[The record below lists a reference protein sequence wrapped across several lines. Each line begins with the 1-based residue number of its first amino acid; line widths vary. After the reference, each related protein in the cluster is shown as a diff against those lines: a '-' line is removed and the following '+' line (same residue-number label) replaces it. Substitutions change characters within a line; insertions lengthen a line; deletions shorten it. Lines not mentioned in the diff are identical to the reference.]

1 MKLFLIGGTGN
12 IGSRILAE
20 ALSRGH
26 DVTVLTRDPSKVK
39 AQPHVA
45 AVKGDILNSD
55 ELASQIK
62 GHDAV
67 VVSYSPGYDD
77 AAPKK
82 YEQSSDSVIAAARKA
97 KLKRVIWVGGAASL
111 EVKPGVQLLDTLT
124 TMPPPIKNTLS
135 AMRDI
140 LYKLRKIDDLDWT
153 FFSPAGE
160 IAPGPR
166 TGKSRRGTEQLV
178 VGTDGKSRISID
190 DYAIAMVDE
199 LEKPKHLKKRFTVG
213 Y

>member
-62 GHDAV
+62 G
-67 VVSYSPGYDD
+67 
-77 AAPKK
+77 
-82 YEQSSDSVIAAARKA
+82 
-97 KLKRVIWVGGAASL
+97 
-111 EVKPGVQLLDTLT
+111 
-124 TMPPPIKNTLS
+124 
-135 AMRDI
+135 
-140 LYKLRKIDDLDWT
+140 
-153 FFSPAGE
+153 
-160 IAPGPR
+160 
-166 TGKSRRGTEQLV
+166 
-178 VGTDGKSRISID
+178 
-190 DYAIAMVDE
+190 
-199 LEKPKHLKKRFTVG
+199 
-213 Y
+213 